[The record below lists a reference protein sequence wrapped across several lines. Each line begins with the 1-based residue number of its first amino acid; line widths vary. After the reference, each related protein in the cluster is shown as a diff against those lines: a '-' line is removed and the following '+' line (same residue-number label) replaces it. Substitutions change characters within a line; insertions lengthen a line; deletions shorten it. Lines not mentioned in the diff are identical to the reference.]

1 MLKKWTAALLVA
13 CMLFTLPTPVSQASN
28 ETGAVPTVVDVSE
41 EEVSEEATSDD
52 VVVDDVVVDD
62 VVVDD
67 TVIDDTV
74 IDDADVSSE
83 ETTGEQDAEDAV
95 DTEIHTDMKD
105 SEEEVLEKK
114 SIIDESTDNSAN
126 IVNEEQNKVV
136 EENNST
142 DSMAQETVDDSVNE
156 FNAEVVYNEVL
167 SANSADEIE
176 KIVSELDEGQKKALL
191 EIVKEE
197 DILQLAE
204 QLGIDTEEKIYTP
217 AKNYTNVGEL
227 MPAVNTSTAKKRMAL
242 RSGKMMDDNGLVLSK
257 NAKYDAESNSV
268 KIVLEAYTTGKVT
281 SSSKAI
287 PTDIVLVLDESGSMA
302 ENMYQYSKVYDLNTD
317 NNYYVKRGDSY
328 VQVSYCRGGILS
340 HNEGWYTGIHL
351 IFFHWG
357 TRYDP
362 LTSVSDSESGHVQ
375 FYTRS
380 EVKVSKNEALKN
392 AAKTFVESVESEA
405 KKNNVDHRIAVIGF
419 AGNAETKIGLSDDI
433 RNNKP
438 NVLKAIDQLK
448 TNGGTYI
455 EKGMR
460 NAKDAFA
467 NAAETTTTTRKR
479 VVVVFTDGI
488 PGNGEWNDKT
498 INNSANPAI
507 NSSYELKNTYGAT
520 VYTIGML
527 DDADPELAISD
538 DANDSARTN
547 KFLHYLSS
555 NYPNARSMKEGGT
568 GGGNNGYYLSA
579 SDTDSLNAI
588 FQKIKDE
595 ISVPTISL
603 GSDTVIKDIVSPY
616 FDIPEQASNISVKTY
631 DCLSYDEERQQATWS
646 PNGTAMNDMVTLT
659 SEGINVSGFDFNSN
673 FVSRDVKP
681 ETRDHGKKLVIEFTV
696 TPKAG
701 FLGGNKVP
709 TNGIDSGV
717 YDKDNNLVELFKMPT
732 VDVPIKQVTVSAQ
745 DKKVYLLGDVSADA
759 MKSGATITAGTVEID
774 PTANN
779 FGLQSW
785 QNEFVNI
792 TVSTDPAV
800 GFSDLK
806 EDKIFTLSCN
816 IAPTSEGSS
825 VMSSGSDRGNILVF
839 KPTVTFKDS
848 TVYYGDVAP
857 TNPNDYDVNNFVG
870 TVWKHDSEVAS
881 ETVMGEAPHLIFDYS
896 MPEVFSG
903 GKVNTKEDISVNV
916 TVKINNTD
924 VTSYT
929 TFEHKPCVP
938 TCAFKP
944 DKEEFLLHVKTCSLT
959 INKSGGKTGEY
970 FIFNVEKDDA
980 TYMSVVVP
988 ANKSVS
994 IKELPVGTY
1003 TIKEDESWSWRYT
1016 PSFSNNNKV
1025 IQVILSKSNST
1036 DTVTCTNTPC
1046 NNKWLTD
1053 TAKEKN
1059 VYGKSKTTTKGGN
1072 N

>member
-41 EEVSEEATSDD
+41 EEVSEEATLDD
-52 VVVDDVVVDD
+52 VVVDDVVI
-62 VVVDD
+62 DD

-242 RSGKMMDDNGLVLSK
+242 RSSKMMDDNGLVLSK
-257 NAKYDAESNSV
+257 NAEYDAESNSV

-302 ENMYQYSKVYDLNTD
+302 DNMYQYSKVYDLNTG

-328 VQVSYCRGGILS
+328 VQVSYCKGGLFNT
-340 HNEGWYTGIHL
+340 HKDGWYTGSHFL
-351 IFFHWG
+351 VHWG

-362 LTSVSDSESGHVQ
+362 LTSESDSESGHVQ

-380 EVKVSKNEALKN
+380 EVHVSKNEALKK

-405 KKNNVDHRIAVIGF
+405 QKNDVDHRIAVIGF

-433 RNNKP
+433 RNNKSD
-438 NVLKAIDQLK
+438 VLYAIDQLK

-455 EKGMR
+455 EKGMS
-460 NAKDAFA
+460 NAKGAFD
-467 NAAETTTTTRKR
+467 NAAVTTTTTRKR

-488 PGNGEWNDKT
+488 PGSGTWNDTT
-498 INNSANPAI
+498 ITSSANPAI
-507 NSSYELKNTYGAT
+507 NSSYDLKNNYGAT

-538 DANDSARTN
+538 ETTDSALTN

-555 NYPNARSMKEGGT
+555 NYPNASSMSDGGT

-631 DCLSYDEERQQATWS
+631 DCLSYDEETQQATWS
-646 PNGTAMNDMVTLT
+646 PNGTVMNGMVTLT

-673 FVSRDVKP
+673 FVSQNEKP

-717 YDKDNNLVELFKMPT
+717 YDKDNNLVELFEMPT

-745 DKKVYLLGDVSADA
+745 DKKVYLLGDVSADE
-759 MKSGATITAGTVEID
+759 MKSGATITAGTVVID

-792 TVSTDPAV
+792 TVSTDPEV

-806 EDKIFTLSCN
+806 EDKIYTLSCN
-816 IAPTSEGSS
+816 IAPTSEGTS
-825 VMSSGSDRGNILVF
+825 VKSGGSDQGNILVF

-857 TNPNDYDVNNFVG
+857 TNPNDYGVNNFVG

-881 ETVMGEAPHLIFDYS
+881 VMGEAPHLIFDYS

-929 TFEHKPCVP
+929 TFEHQPCVQ
-938 TCAFKP
+938 TCAF
-944 DKEEFLLHVKTCSLT
+944 DSAEEEFLLHVKTCSLT
-959 INKSGGKTGEY
+959 INKRGGKTGEY

-988 ANKSVS
+988 ENSSVT

-1003 TIKEDESWSWRYT
+1003 TIGEHTSWSWRYT
-1016 PSFSNNNKV
+1016 PLIDNDGKV
-1025 IQVILSKSNST
+1025 DLSKSYPT
-1036 DTVTCTNTPC
+1036 GTVTCTNTLY

-1059 VYGKSKTTTKGGN
+1059 VYGESKTTTEGGN
-1072 N
+1072 D